1 MNSRH
6 MHYLRKNAKVIMVF
20 MGIVCMIT
28 FVVGTALFDLV
39 NSRGANAQV
48 QNPVV
53 VTWVKGKVHEDEL
66 NRMRLRHEVAYVFLS
81 RVVQEALSRGGHPI
95 INGRPVTLEQMMD
108 VGIPRD
114 SSDEALM
121 QTMILAEEAR
131 RLGVVV
137 DFEAVKS
144 FLKQISSPELAEA
157 DWRDIANEVVGRNLS
172 IGELNE
178 QLAYELSAQH
188 VRSMARAGLFS
199 QGMMPIVP
207 PGEAWDMFNRLNRR
221 VSIEAWPIDVQPL
234 IAQVK
239 SEPTA
244 AEIEKLYQDGRF
256 REPDPT
262 SDEPGFRQ
270 PQKLAFTWL
279 KVNFEPFLEEAK
291 KQITEQQIEEQ
302 YQKDISQGLHKEPE
316 PPSTTAPGAA
326 ATPGDNKA
334 GEPGTTEK
342 PTTEKPTTEKPA
354 AEAPAADKP
363 AEKPAGENPPA
374 AKPTPATPAP
384 AAPATEKPATEKPA
398 TEKPTPAKSAE
409 EKPAEQPECGGDEP
423 AAPAAALGTEQPAK
437 PAAPTE
443 TTPANPPP
451 ADAKPADA
459 KPSDVIPADTKPEEK
474 PVAPPAEPA
483 ATTPAAAAPANAP
496 AAAPAAEPKFKPLEL
511 VHDEILKKLAQPI
524 AEEARKKAV
533 AEVMGTIDKY
543 GKAFRR
549 YHDVISVRKTAD
561 IKDPGSLDIV
571 PLATK
576 YGFEI
581 GDTGKRDG
589 KPVAVDRFEI
599 ANFDIGQK
607 VQQLDMQAIQAG
619 QFRLLSFAD
628 LAYGQEHPLF
638 QAAEARSSEPDRSYI
653 YFRTAEEKPK
663 ELTLEEARPLVIEFW
678 KKQQAFGL
686 AKAEA
691 QKLADKAKN
700 APALNEAVPDASKVI
715 TTPLF
720 SWVTAGG
727 MGMGMGQPEL
737 SRVPGIDLAGQEFME
752 GVFALDPSQTG
763 VAPNQAHSKVYV
775 VRVTTQ
781 NPGDDELRSRFLES
795 GYNQLV
801 LSLAQGQAVYT
812 WIDWFRELADQ
823 YHVQWQRL
831 PREDRQT

>member
-1 MNSRH
+1 
-6 MHYLRKNAKVIMVF
+6 MHYLRKNAKIIMVF
-20 MGIVCMIT
+20 MGIVCMFT
-28 FVVGTALFDLV
+28 FVVGYSLNELV
-39 NSRGANAQV
+39 NSRAANAQV

-66 NRMRLRHEVAYVFLS
+66 NQMRFRHEVAYVFLS
-81 RVVQEALSRGGHPI
+81 RVVQEALGRGGQPI
-95 INGRPVTLEQMMD
+95 INGRPVTLQQMMD

-121 QTMILAEEAR
+121 QTMVLAEEAR

-137 DFEAVKS
+137 DLEAVKA
-144 FLKQISSPELAEA
+144 FLRQISSPELNEG
-157 DWRDIANEVVGRNLS
+157 DWREIADEVVGRNLS
-172 IGELNE
+172 ISELNE

-207 PGEAWDMFNRLNRR
+207 PGEAFAMFNRLNRR
-221 VSIEAWPIDVQPL
+221 VSIEAYPIDVEPL
-234 IAQVK
+234 VK
-239 SEPTA
+239 EVKGDPTA
-244 AEIEKLYQDGRF
+244 AEIQKLYDDGRF

-302 YQKDISQGLHKEPE
+302 YQKDIGQGLHKEPE
-316 PPSTTAPGAA
+316 PPTTAAPGAA
-326 ATPGDNKA
+326 ATPGENKE
-334 GEPGTTEK
+334 GEPS
-342 PTTEKPTTEKPA
+342 TTEKPA
-354 AEAPAADKP
+354 SDKP
-363 AEKPAGENPPA
+363 ASEKPATEKPAGEISPA
-374 AKPTPATPAP
+374 EKPSADKA
-384 AAPATEKPATEKPA
+384 ATEKPATEK
-398 TEKPTPAKSAE
+398 SG
-409 EKPAEQPECGGDEP
+409 EQPECGGDDQ
-423 AAPAAALGTEQPAK
+423 AAPAAAPGSEQPAK
-437 PAAPTE
+437 PSTPAETPPASPPAASEKPTE
-443 TTPANPPP
+443 
-451 ADAKPADA
+451 
-459 KPSDVIPADTKPEEK
+459 TKPEEK
-474 PVAPPAEPA
+474 PATPPAEPTDTPPA
-483 ATTPAAAAPANAP
+483 GTAPATTPPAN
-496 AAAPAAEPKFKPLEL
+496 APAAEPKFKPLEL

-533 AEVMGTIDKY
+533 AEVMAKIDKF
-543 GKAFRR
+543 GKDFRR
-549 YHDVISVRKTAD
+549 YHDVISVRKNAD
-561 IKDPGSLDIV
+561 IKNPGTLDIV

-607 VQQLDMQAIQAG
+607 VQQLDMLAIQAG
-619 QFRLLSFAD
+619 QFRLLTFAD
-628 LAYGQEHPLF
+628 LAYGQDHPLF
-638 QAAEARSSEPDRSYI
+638 QAAEARSSEPDMSYI
-653 YFRTAEEKPK
+653 YYRTAEEKPK

-678 KKQQAFGL
+678 KKQQAFDL

-691 QKLADKAKN
+691 QKLADKAKA
-700 APALNEAVPDASKVI
+700 APALSEAVPDASKVV

-752 GVFALDPSQTG
+752 GVFALEPSQAG
-763 VAPNQAHSKVYV
+763 IAPNQAHSKVYV

-781 NPGDDELRSRFLES
+781 NPGDEELRSRFLES

-812 WIDWFRELADQ
+812 WVDWFRDLAAQ
-823 YHVQWQRL
+823 YDVKWERL